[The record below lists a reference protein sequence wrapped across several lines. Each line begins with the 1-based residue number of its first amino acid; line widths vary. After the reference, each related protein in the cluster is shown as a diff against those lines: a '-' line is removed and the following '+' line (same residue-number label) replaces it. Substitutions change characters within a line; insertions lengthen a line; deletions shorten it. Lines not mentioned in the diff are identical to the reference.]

1 MAGLRFEAWTL
12 PWSATFERVIAD
24 IPVKAG
30 QGSVKLNDFA
40 GGQITVPADYVRLT
54 DIISDTVGSLIRVY
68 DGTTI
73 IHEFLAQRV
82 DFTLSESSTATI
94 AGSDVASMF
103 DRAVIYPFDYPTQ
116 PSTFSNFVWGGPN
129 VLDNAGFELQEN
141 RSQIVE
147 VDVGA
152 ASGGTF
158 TLSIGADPTG
168 TIAYNASDTTVQ
180 NAIETGIAEITD
192 VLVAGSGSTADPW
205 RIEFVVPPVPTV
217 TMSGDG
223 TNLTPSDTLTVTT
236 VQIGNAEI
244 SQAWTK
250 SQRSDSR
257 STPALHGD
265 PYTIFRQSSGAEPVK
280 TGSFAHVVQAAQY
293 GGLQQIVQCEPGGTY
308 QASMWVR
315 SSAASQTFRLV
326 IRDRYEG
333 YIDSVEVTPSVDT
346 YTEAS
351 IADVVIPAGVTEIVF
366 RMANVTPPGSIAGIW
381 YFDDASFNEGL
392 AAANVGV
399 IVTAL
404 MGDAISDHTGDT
416 RGAMLDWVQT
426 TSWDA
431 TNDSSTTAWADT
443 ESFTAFRGASY
454 GQTFDRLVAI
464 NYEWRLVPLGSP
476 SSVTHDL
483 EWYATGNLGTV
494 YTAADR
500 PAINIGQGITKGTI
514 VKRIPNLTA
523 VLVEGAE
530 GAYYEQKNSTT
541 ETNYGRYEA
550 YRGDTGLNSTTSLT
564 ALAQHM
570 LDQEAAV
577 RTSITVTVIGTDDH
591 PRPLVDYTVGDTLNV
606 QLPPIIAK
614 TGKRVSQITYQH
626 KDTVKYQVTLVEP
639 PA

>member
-1 MAGLRFEAWTL
+1 MGGLRYEAWTL

-24 IPVKAG
+24 IPVTAG

-40 GGQITVPADYVRLT
+40 GGQIRVPADYARLT
-54 DIISDTVGSLIRVY
+54 DIISDTVGSLIRVL
-68 DGTTI
+68 DGVTI
-73 IHEFLAQRV
+73 VHEFLAQRV

-94 AGSDVASMF
+94 SGSDVASMF
-103 DRAVIYPFDYPTQ
+103 DRAVIYPYDYEGSN
-116 PSTFSNFVWGGPN
+116 PSTFPNHVWGGPN
-129 VLDNAGFELQEN
+129 TLDNEGFELQEN

-180 NAIETGIAEITD
+180 NAIETGITEITD
-192 VLVAGSGSTADPW
+192 VLVSGSGSTADPW

-223 TNLTPSDTLTVTT
+223 ALLTPSDTLTVST

-244 SQAWTK
+244 SQSWTK
-250 SQRSDSR
+250 SQRADSR
-257 STPALHGD
+257 TTPALHGT
-265 PYTIFRQSSGAEPVK
+265 YSVFRQSSGAEP
-280 TGSFAHVVQAAQY
+280 THGGSFAQTIIATQY
-293 GGLQQIVQCEPGGTY
+293 GGLQQIVQVEPGGTY

-315 SSAASQTFRLV
+315 TTASSQTYRLV
-326 IRDRYEG
+326 IRDRFEG
-333 YIDSVEVTPSVDT
+333 FVASVEITPSANT

-351 IADVVIPAGVTEIVF
+351 IADVIIPAGVTEVVF
-366 RMANVTPPGSIAGIW
+366 RMANITPSATGTS
-381 YFDDASFNEGL
+381 YYDDASFNEGL

-399 IVTAL
+399 IATAL
-404 MGDAISDHTGDT
+404 MADAITDHTGDT
-416 RGAMLDWVQT
+416 RGAMLDWVQI

-454 GQTFDRLVAI
+454 GQTFDRLVSL
-464 NYEWRLVPLGSP
+464 NYEWRLTPLSSP

-483 EWYATGNLGTV
+483 EWYATGNLGTDH
-494 YTAADR
+494 TASDS
-500 PAINIGQGITKGTI
+500 PAINIGQAITAGTI

-530 GAYYEQKNSTT
+530 GAYYEQKDSTA
-541 ETNYGRYEA
+541 ETNFGRMEK
-550 YRGDTGLNSTTSLT
+550 YRGDTGITSTTSLT

-577 RTSITVTVIGTDDH
+577 RTAIQVTVIGTDDH

-606 QLPPIIAK
+606 QLPPILSK

-626 KDTVKYQVTLVEP
+626 KDNVTYQVTLVEP